1 MTGKELRR
9 LRKSL
14 GISQAAFA
22 RIMDVTVTTISR
34 WECGHRAI
42 GPLRADGIRARVAS
56 REA

>member
-22 RIMDVTVTTISR
+22 RIMGVTVTTISR
-34 WECGHRAI
+34 WECGHRTI
-42 GPLRADGIRARVAS
+42 GDLRADGIRARVAS